1 MHPSVI
7 DFLRKEIKGS
17 DILGKTVLE
26 VGSYNVNGTPRSV
39 IEPLAPASYIGVDA
53 QGGPGVD
60 KVVAADDLVKEF
72 GEERFDVV
80 VSTEMLE
87 HVRYWRR
94 IVAQMKAVTKIGGL
108 LIVTTRS
115 PGFPYHAYP
124 EDHWRFTV
132 VHFQAIFAD
141 MEILALDLDIPN
153 MPGVL
158 LKARRK
164 VGHLLT
170 VEELG
175 PITPGNSR

>member
-7 DFLRKEIKGS
+7 DFLRRNVQSS
-17 DILGKTVLE
+17 DILGKSVLE
-26 VGSYNVNGTPRSV
+26 VGSYNVNGSPREV
-39 IEPLAPASYIGVDA
+39 IEPLRPGSYIGVDA
-53 QGGPGVD
+53 QSGPCVD

-94 IVAQMKAVTKIGGL
+94 IVTQMKAVVKIGGL
-108 LIVTTRS
+108 LVVTTRS

-124 EDHWRFTV
+124 EDHWRFTKD
-132 VHFQAIFAD
+132 HFLSIFQDMAILVLED
-141 MEILALDLDIPN
+141 DIPN

-164 VGHLLT
+164 PCHLLT